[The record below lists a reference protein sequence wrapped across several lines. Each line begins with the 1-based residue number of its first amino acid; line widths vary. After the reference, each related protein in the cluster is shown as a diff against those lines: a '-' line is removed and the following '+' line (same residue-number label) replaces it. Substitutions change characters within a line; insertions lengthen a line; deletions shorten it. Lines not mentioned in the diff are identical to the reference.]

1 MIGRNSSRHFNHPD
15 MHFPRIKKDEADVR
29 ALQELMENTWVNPLS
44 HNETE
49 LVNLSSGI
57 LAPSDVASDLLNAH
71 QVGEETYRS
80 FRKDRLEKESPK
92 ARFYDKMKK
101 QNLKTFSNINRK
113 KVGKVQG
120 QQSIL
125 KADRI
130 LFADMI
136 VIAQSREIPIKEVLA
151 HPLGP
156 LPWSLANSDGSLRK
170 TNKAALARS

>member
-1 MIGRNSSRHFNHPD
+1 
-15 MHFPRIKKDEADVR
+15 
-29 ALQELMENTWVNPLS
+29 
-44 HNETE
+44 
-49 LVNLSSGI
+49 
-57 LAPSDVASDLLNAH
+57 
-71 QVGEETYRS
+71 
-80 FRKDRLEKESPK
+80 
-92 ARFYDKMKK
+92 MKK

-130 LFADMI
+130 LFAHMI

-156 LPWSLANSDGSLRK
+156 LP
-170 TNKAALARS
+170 